1 MDDESSSSF
10 WLSKIL
16 KSKKRESVIEQKITG
31 DAYRDLRALLM
42 RAKPDVIGDRVI
54 LKLPNGTVEL
64 SRDRLKV
71 VANSKEHAEKILRNL
86 HPLFNAARFMA
97 RLWVEL
103 LDKERL
109 SFEDKKLIFLF
120 PKIF

>member
-16 KSKKRESVIEQKITG
+16 KSKKRESVIEQKITD

-71 VANSKEHAEKILRNL
+71 VASSNEDAEKILRNL
-86 HPLFNAARFMA
+86 HHYSMPPG
-97 RLWVEL
+97 LWPAYGLSYSIKKGSL
-103 LDKERL
+103 LKTR
-109 SFEDKKLIFLF
+109 S
-120 PKIF
+120 